1 MWTSPEIFPFVGSVT
16 QVWKEGCGRA
26 RSCVGARQ
34 RGRHMHA
41 LQKGHTLFFRLF
53 LSHEI
58 NFSGSIHVGKSTPSL
73 QKVWSCLLQCLQFKE
88 VKMEICWFNL
98 FLSRFLLPAQSSKPL
113 RVCMTCFDEL
123 SSQSADHSFNK
134 GMYAFSRVIRKRGDE
149 SLNVTCWMMV
159 LPGTRC

>member
-1 MWTSPEIFPFVGSVT
+1 MDEHAAVWVPDSEAGTCMHCKKVGHIFCLLLP
-16 QVWKEGCGRA
+16 
-26 RSCVGARQ
+26 
-34 RGRHMHA
+34 
-41 LQKGHTLFFRLF
+41 
-53 LSHEI
+53 HES
-58 NFSGSIHVGKSTPSL
+58 NFSGSIHIGKSTPSL

-149 SLNVTCWMMV
+149 SLNVTCWILV